1 MQNILLKCVLINQ
14 THFSIEGIYRSSTTD
29 VELRGTFLKGKR
41 SDLPTLIW
49 FSDLVE
55 PAENFKPFF
64 TRPDSKILDVR
75 NVWLLNYR
83 NMGDSD
89 HHDSFDMGVSIYGH
103 QCRDKIFG
111 YISMTE

>member
-1 MQNILLKCVLINQ
+1 MITDKSLPLAIEPNNLINQ
-14 THFSIEGIYRSSTTD
+14 FYIEGMLRTNNDD

-55 PAENFKPFF
+55 PADSFVPFF
-64 TRPDSKILDVR
+64 SQPGNKILDVR
-75 NVWLLNYR
+75 NVWCLNYR

-89 HHDSFDMGVSIYGH
+89 HHQSFSMDVS
-103 QCRDKIFG
+103 
-111 YISMTE
+111 